1 MIEHDYYKLLQIEPY
16 SEYSVVKKKYYE
28 LALIY
33 HPDKNQQ
40 SKTSEEFFKILT
52 QGYNI
57 LNNPEQ
63 KELYDNALRNY
74 YNYKIK
80 TETIKNK
87 DQSVAEKLRIYHENK
102 RVKIIEE
109 FLRKDNVVTHQK
121 RIVLWI
127 LVLISGFFISYNN
140 WFINYLNYSIFY
152 SIIGFIM
159 FSFGIYFV
167 ASNLYAIR
175 LYKGAI
181 NLNVDYD
188 DKYSVS
194 VFVSLLLG
202 IPVLFFITM
211 NITYNYH
218 LNNFSTLTVPNQLF
232 VNNNSVMY
240 QYRVEGKEILR
251 KQKFEEGKIY
261 AKDKVRVKYS
271 YYNPLIS
278 ELVFINQ

>member
-1 MIEHDYYKLLQIEPY
+1 MASHQ
-16 SEYSVVKKKYYE
+16 VV
-28 LALIY
+28 
-33 HPDKNQQ
+33 KNQQ

-74 YNYKIK
+74 YNNKIK
-80 TETIKNK
+80 TETSKNK

-188 DKYSVS
+188 DKYSVT

-261 AKDKVRVKYS
+261 TKDKVRVKYS

>member
-140 WFINYLNYSIFY
+140 WFINYLDYSIFY

>member
-16 SEYSVVKKKYYE
+16 SDYSVVKKKYHE

-40 SKTSEEFFKILT
+40 SKTSEEYFKILT
-52 QGYNI
+52 QGYNV

-63 KELYDNALRNY
+63 KVLYDNALKNY
-74 YNYKIK
+74 YALKS
-80 TETIKNK
+80 KNEHVAKK
-87 DQSVAEKLRIYHENK
+87 DQSVAEKLKKYHEHK

-121 RIVLWI
+121 RIILWI
-127 LVLISGFFISYNN
+127 LVLISGFLVSYNN

-152 SIIGFIM
+152 GIIGFIL

-167 ASNLYAIR
+167 AANVYAIR

-181 NLNVDYD
+181 NLNVDYND
-188 DKYSVS
+188 RFSVS
-194 VFVSLLLG
+194 IFVLLLLG
-202 IPVLFFITM
+202 IPALFFSTM
-211 NITYNYH
+211 NFTYNYH
-218 LNNFSTLTVPNQLF
+218 LNNFATLTVPNQIF

-240 QYRVEGKEILR
+240 QYKVEGKEILR
-251 KQKFEEGKIY
+251 KQDFEEGKLY
-261 AKDKVRVKYS
+261 TKDKVRVKYS